1 MPNTVKKLSELRAA
15 RDEIRTQFETLE
27 AQAQQLLDAGD
38 NLGASKIV
46 SQAEPLL
53 QLFNEAETYIQQ
65 EKQALRS
72 KIGDGTIL
80 TDDLDQPGAV
90 LPTDMDGIQAKYQ
103 DALSQAFEAPVDLSS
118 GLGAR
123 IRKNLA
129 FIQPENKAQYLIE
142 KEGFAPENVVTEK
155 VGNSPVTF
163 VKDENGVWTPIDEF
177 GVTGKD
183 FIDAAGEIFPTTG
196 SVVGGI
202 AGFGLTKTPLGA
214 TTGSAAGYT
223 TFGALQDQVART
235 VLGVGDNFINAIPR
249 RATEAAVGMPIEYA
263 TMKLGAPVARALGTS
278 KSGTQTKRA
287 KMFAEAEEDLANL
300 GYKTNLARI
309 ASGSVEK
316 QNKLV
321 KAGQRLKSWT
331 LGRDLIV
338 GAQRLEKFKD
348 DMIGAGELPDA
359 LYRDTIKVFQADRKN
374 LVRQVSIAN
383 ENLGRQLDSVI
394 RDQIYAV
401 SDPARS
407 LNQVKL
413 GDFVYESVRLAQ
425 ENAKKAK
432 NQFYDPFYK
441 EADSVVNVDP
451 LELADHLSE
460 TFNKRVGRPPEVQ
473 KKIDELRQRPANQKK
488 MLRLQKLLRN
498 PNISE
503 NVAYKARTEIK
514 RLENLSGN
522 LNASQLDDVYRGIRD
537 AAPTGPVAGSGAGT
551 LKEASASVAA
561 AAKEFRD
568 DVYRKAGIY
577 DEWLAA
583 SKSFDDFMTYS
594 KNTNTLPSLLES
606 IGGTQRRKMSGAE
619 MSSLIFK
626 SPENLQEVLTA
637 VQRDTPEQFPVF
649 KARLQDEYLNRIG
662 LNGNKVGSVNKF
674 DFDEDIVIRLFSEGS
689 DRRGKM
695 MISKLRDLQE
705 VVAAR
710 NLDPSKITNQD
721 ITNLSRTLSE
731 DSVRE
736 LQQGIAARIAAE
748 DALESQ
754 VSNVLLKDALNGHI
768 ESISQGAFPKA
779 LFNAE
784 PDVVRKILAK
794 FPAKDQKTLRNDYA
808 EYLFSLYK
816 GEPDATIGRLM
827 LWNGQKLLD
836 DIKVNPR
843 IRKNMEI
850 VLGESD
856 TKGILSASRLV
867 EAVRTTPYREGVEVT
882 GVITQDKNKGITARL
897 FAPFQYVASW
907 FGDRGVAA
915 LYRAGELSP
924 ILRNLGRKELTPEQY
939 DQVVA
944 KGVRNLL
951 FTSQGI
957 QALLE
962 TGKYD
967 PEWSYTLGRTVG
979 ALSKESL
986 EFKKKYGFEDK
997 PELSN

>member
-1 MPNTVKKLSELRAA
+1 
-15 RDEIRTQFETLE
+15 
-27 AQAQQLLDAGD
+27 
-38 NLGASKIV
+38 
-46 SQAEPLL
+46 
-53 QLFNEAETYIQQ
+53 
-65 EKQALRS
+65 
-72 KIGDGTIL
+72 
-80 TDDLDQPGAV
+80 
-90 LPTDMDGIQAKYQ
+90 
-103 DALSQAFEAPVDLSS
+103 
-118 GLGAR
+118 
-123 IRKNLA
+123 
-129 FIQPENKAQYLIE
+129 
-142 KEGFAPENVVTEK
+142 
-155 VGNSPVTF
+155 
-163 VKDENGVWTPIDEF
+163 
-177 GVTGKD
+177 
-183 FIDAAGEIFPTTG
+183 
-196 SVVGGI
+196 
-202 AGFGLTKTPLGA
+202 
-214 TTGSAAGYT
+214 
-223 TFGALQDQVART
+223 
-235 VLGVGDNFINAIPR
+235 
-249 RATEAAVGMPIEYA
+249 
-263 TMKLGAPVARALGTS
+263 
-278 KSGTQTKRA
+278 
-287 KMFAEAEEDLANL
+287 
-300 GYKTNLARI
+300 
-309 ASGSVEK
+309 
-316 QNKLV
+316 
-321 KAGQRLKSWT
+321 
-331 LGRDLIV
+331 
-338 GAQRLEKFKD
+338 
-348 DMIGAGELPDA
+348 
-359 LYRDTIKVFQADRKN
+359 
-374 LVRQVSIAN
+374 
-383 ENLGRQLDSVI
+383 
-394 RDQIYAV
+394 
-401 SDPARS
+401 
-407 LNQVKL
+407 
-413 GDFVYESVRLAQ
+413 
-425 ENAKKAK
+425 
-432 NQFYDPFYK
+432 
-441 EADSVVNVDP
+441 
-451 LELADHLSE
+451 
-460 TFNKRVGRPPEVQ
+460 
-473 KKIDELRQRPANQKK
+473 
-488 MLRLQKLLRN
+488 
-498 PNISE
+498 
-503 NVAYKARTEIK
+503 
-514 RLENLSGN
+514 LSGN

-794 FPAKDQKTLRNDYA
+794 FPAKDQKTLRNDYV